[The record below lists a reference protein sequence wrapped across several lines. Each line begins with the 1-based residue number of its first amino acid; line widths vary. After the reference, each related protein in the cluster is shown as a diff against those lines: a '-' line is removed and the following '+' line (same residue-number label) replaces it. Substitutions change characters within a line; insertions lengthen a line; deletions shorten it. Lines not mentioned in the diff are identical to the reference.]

1 MNRTIFK
8 TTNFHKLLVY
18 FILTYGLT
26 GVTLLLVVITGEYG
40 WCNAAKLIVLFAL
53 VELSDTIPRHKKMAS
68 FLQCILMICQFFIP
82 AFWGALL
89 TDVDAASEKTQEMF
103 VLLTRLFLLIYV
115 IALPGFIYCLK
126 WTDDG
131 KEHKTLDGKI
141 APFFRNKRFSKPLK
155 VLKNSGSVAIAMS
168 DLTDNTTLFKQFF
181 TNIDYVK
188 QEDENT
194 LLLKQKC
201 AIKPQTRIEV
211 SKGRLCLLAHHEAT
225 GRFAKVNAEDY
236 VYSNSRSYTYIH
248 TDLMY
253 NRIKNYK
260 KGIVIL
266 AGVVM
271 ELPKNERSLEI
282 RLYDNYTNTLVANK
296 LFCLSP
302 VIIHEYYPELHY
314 TDAHGKNQVYTED
327 SERMEPLGANS
338 VVSVV
343 VKNEYGKVC
352 PVVSFY
358 YGYSRNRQRDAVEYS
373 VEGDIVPEDVFRFGN
388 FIRPCIKDKT
398 VVIRSLRIKK

>member
-1 MNRTIFK
+1 MNRIIFE

-26 GVTLLLVVITGEYG
+26 GASLLLFTVTGDTG
-40 WCNAAKLIVLFAL
+40 WCNAGKLVFVLCIAIL
-53 VELSDTIPRHKKMAS
+53 MGTIPKHEKMAT
-68 FLQCILMICQFFIP
+68 FLCFTLSVCHLFMTVFLTAELGNIYEGRESLSTSVFLSR
-82 AFWGALL
+82 LL
-89 TDVDAASEKTQEMF
+89 
-103 VLLTRLFLLIYV
+103 LFIYV
-115 IALPGFIYCLK
+115 IALLGFIYCLK

-194 LLLKQKC
+194 LLLKQKW

-253 NRIKNYK
+253 NKIKNYK
-260 KGIVIL
+260 KGIDIW

-271 ELPKNERSLEI
+271 GLSKSERSLEI
-282 RLYDNYTNTLVANK
+282 WLYDNYTNTLVANK

-302 VIIHEYYPELHY
+302 VTIHEYYPELHY
-314 TDAHGKNQVYTED
+314 TDAHGKKQVYTED

-398 VVIRSLRIKK
+398 VVIRSLSIKK